1 MPALKCF
8 SCYSSARPAEC
19 ERHRALWSRDGIP
32 LCVASQIANQVT
44 TSMTYASSKK
54 PDVDVPES
62 RADPES
68 GTVEPLGRP
77 NSFTLKAK
85 TSVHW
90 QELSGPLSNL
100 ALTSPSRSPFALSLA
115 P

>member
-1 MPALKCF
+1 
-8 SCYSSARPAEC
+8 
-19 ERHRALWSRDGIP
+19 
-32 LCVASQIANQVT
+32 
-44 TSMTYASSKK
+44 MTYASSKK
-54 PDVDVPES
+54 PGVDVPES
-62 RADPES
+62 RTDPES
-68 GTVEPLGRP
+68 GTVELGRS

-85 TSVHW
+85 TSVQW